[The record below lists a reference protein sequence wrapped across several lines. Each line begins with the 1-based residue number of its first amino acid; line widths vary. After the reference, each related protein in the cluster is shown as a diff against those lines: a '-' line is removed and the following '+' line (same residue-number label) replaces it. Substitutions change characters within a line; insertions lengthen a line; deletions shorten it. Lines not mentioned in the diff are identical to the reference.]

1 MTATKCDFC
10 NKAKE
15 TANITI
21 RYEGNETFDLD
32 VLHITFQLCAQCV
45 GENITI
51 KNGVAKVS
59 A

>member
-1 MTATKCDFC
+1 MTKAKCDFC

-15 TANITI
+15 ITNITI
-21 RYEGNETFDLD
+21 RYEGNETFGFD
-32 VLHITFQLCAQCV
+32 VHHITFQLCAQCV

-51 KNGVAKVS
+51 QNGVAKVV